1 MHPGPFH
8 PRQSPPP
15 HPNRPR
21 HTPLPCLLRRT
32 RHGVCK
38 RTGTLAGEGAGA
50 PEGVDPGAPAF
61 FVQHLRTWGSL
72 QHKPPGEA
80 LRFCCP
86 LLLLFFRTLN
96 LGPQISWRRDVWGM
110 PYRIQQVGKLN
121 RGWTA
126 RVLEVF
132 FFFAAPKSRWRFRV
146 EWGIIRPCVR
156 VRLFR
161 LWVPLLEV

>member
-1 MHPGPFH
+1 
-8 PRQSPPP
+8 
-15 HPNRPR
+15 
-21 HTPLPCLLRRT
+21 
-32 RHGVCK
+32 
-38 RTGTLAGEGAGA
+38 
-50 PEGVDPGAPAF
+50 
-61 FVQHLRTWGSL
+61 
-72 QHKPPGEA
+72 
-80 LRFCCP
+80 
-86 LLLLFFRTLN
+86 
-96 LGPQISWRRDVWGM
+96 M

-132 FFFAAPKSRWRFRV
+132 FFFVAPKSRWRFRV